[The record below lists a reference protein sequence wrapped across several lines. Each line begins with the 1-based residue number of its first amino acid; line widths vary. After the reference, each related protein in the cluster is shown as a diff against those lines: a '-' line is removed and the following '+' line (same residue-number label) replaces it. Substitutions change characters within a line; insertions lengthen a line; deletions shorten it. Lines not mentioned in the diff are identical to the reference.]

1 MAFSPCNSEDDDNK
15 LETKSCIP
23 IPEED
28 EEDNEVTFKINT
40 ETKQKTTNEL
50 STNVETPKP
59 VVNLSIA
66 TRRSPRNSSTNRRQK
81 DANKCA
87 IM

>member
-1 MAFSPCNSEDDDNK
+1 MDISPCKSADDDNK
-15 LETKSCIP
+15 LETKSDIT

-28 EEDNEVTFKINT
+28 EEDNEVTFNISP
-40 ETKQKTTNEL
+40 ETKQQMINEL
-50 STNVETPKP
+50 STNVETPKS
-59 VVNLSIA
+59 VVNQGIT

-87 IM
+87 VM